1 MQRCKEGEREKR
13 RETTDVQN
21 VRDREGA
28 RERKSLS
35 SLFAAVPVAFCN
47 GHFAFLPRS
56 RPLNGFEPNEK
67 GTRTTIDTE
76 EEEEDKELSISRKIR
91 RGSQSI
97 FVLLASLIC

>member
-1 MQRCKEGEREKR
+1 MQRRGERSDAKR
-13 RETTDVQN
+13 PTSKMSETE
-21 VRDREGA
+21 REGA
-28 RERKSLS
+28 REERKSLS
-35 SLFAAVPVAFCN
+35 SFFAAVPVAFCN

-76 EEEEDKELSISRKIR
+76 EEEDKELSISRKIR